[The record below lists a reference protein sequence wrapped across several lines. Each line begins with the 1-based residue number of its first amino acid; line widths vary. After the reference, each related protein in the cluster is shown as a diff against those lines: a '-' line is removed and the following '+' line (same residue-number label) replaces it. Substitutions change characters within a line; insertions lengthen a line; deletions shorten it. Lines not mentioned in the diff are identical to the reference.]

1 MNDMNEI
8 ISFAGDQKL
17 NLNQTIT
24 NVKGSLQAAIDK
36 FFPSPN
42 TFAKVDNC
50 YEDRNKLSFDII
62 RNYVGNAGCALG
74 GEFICDKDASLITG
88 LDESAFQPFEPGKA
102 LIAPSIPWQDHM
114 CYVTLPEF
122 CKLWKRQI
130 KTMSGS
136 TVKKITVKPSINSI
150 SIEIEF

>member
-1 MNDMNEI
+1 MNAK

-24 NVKGSLQAAIDK
+24 SVKDSLQIAIDK

-42 TFAKVDNC
+42 GFVRVGNYTENDDKI
-50 YEDRNKLSFDII
+50 SFEIHRTYAD
-62 RNYVGNAGCALG
+62 NAGCSLG
-74 GEFICDKDASLITG
+74 NDFICDKDASLITG
-88 LDESAFQPFEPGKA
+88 LDESAFQPFEPGNA
-102 LIAPSIPWQDHM
+102 LIAPSIPWRDHM
-114 CYVTLPEF
+114 CYVPLSEF
-122 CKLWKRQI
+122 CRLWKHQI